1 MSLLQVERIKLT
13 STRSP
18 WWCAAI
24 AALISFGFA
33 LLFALTYR
41 GDVPQDVPDYDL
53 TLVLTGA
60 SGMGMYVIMIMAA
73 LSITTEYRFGV
84 IRTTFQAAPRRWQ
97 VLAAKAGFLGVIGL
111 VLGEIFAF
119 GSVALARLLNST
131 ALPVSSEEDWRL
143 VAGTGVIYGL
153 SAVLA
158 VAVGAL
164 LRQSAGAI
172 ALLLLWPL
180 LVEGLVTLIPKVGDD
195 IGEWMP
201 FANANHFLTDGFVT
215 GDYPLSP
222 WGSLVYFVLFV
233 AVVFAAAVA
242 VVSRRDA

>member
-18 WWCAAI
+18 WWCAAV

-33 LLFALTYR
+33 LLFGIIYK
-41 GDVPQDVPDYDL
+41 GDVPMDAPDYDL

-60 SGMGMYVIMIMAA
+60 SGMGLYVIMIMAA

-84 IRTTFQAAPRRWQ
+84 IRTTFQAVPRRWQ
-97 VLAAKAGFLGVIGL
+97 VLAAKAGFLAVVAL

-119 GSVALARLLNST
+119 GSVALARVLNDKP
-131 ALPVSSEEDWRL
+131 LPLSSEADWRL
-143 VAGTGVIYGL
+143 VAGTGLVYAL

-195 IGEWMP
+195 IQEWMP
-201 FANANHFLTDGFVT
+201 FANANHFLTDGFVS

-222 WGSLVYFVLFV
+222 WGSLVYFAVFV
-233 AVVFAAAVA
+233 AVVFGLAVA
-242 VVSRRDA
+242 VVTRRDA